1 MGRTLNRIFLGLSNL
16 NPGTVSYIYGASLAL
31 GLYPRA
37 PRNLYERSDRT
48 ALRKDFRAIGEDMW
62 CAIAR
67 AENEKHRRAG

>member
-1 MGRTLNRIFLGLSNL
+1 MGRTLTRIFQGLSNF

-48 ALRKDFRAIGEDMW
+48 ALCKDFRAVGADMW

-67 AENEKHRRAG
+67 AEYEKHHRAG